1 VDDLTD
7 VDESIDTG
15 EAQDRP
21 RDDEIGLAYH
31 VNGIITTEQ
40 QIKTYFIHGKTETWF
55 NYYAISIIS
64 G

>member
-1 VDDLTD
+1 MDDLTD

-40 QIKTYFIHGKTETWF
+40 QIKTYFIHGKIETWF
-55 NYYAISIIS
+55 
-64 G
+64 